1 MAPSDALP
9 RNRRLCYD
17 GSCNH
22 WGEVTEWF
30 KVLASKASVRETV
43 PWVRIP
49 PSPPHNSIIFI
60 PCSCRFFGRDRAS
73 RSRRQ
78 PLPGKPVE
86 RWHQIR
92 ERDTRSA
99 SGRKVR
105 LTLSKSAHSFG
116 LFWSPVSS
124 AAFVGSLRIVMIV
137 V

>member
-73 RSRRQ
+73 RSTGVNLF
-78 PLPGKPVE
+78 PESP
-86 RWHQIR
+86 
-92 ERDTRSA
+92 S
-99 SGRKVR
+99 SGG
-105 LTLSKSAHSFG
+105 TKSANVIRDPHLDVRFG
-116 LFWSPVSS
+116 
-124 AAFVGSLRIVMIV
+124 
-137 V
+137 